1 MRHFVTTAACARP
14 AMIAGGFIMASV
26 KGRQVR
32 WYDPL
37 TGRQRTKTC
46 STPRDA
52 QRFAARQAE
61 EARLYSDGYIDA
73 DQLQQSR
80 VRIEPIGQVLAL
92 FRADLDKRQITDT
105 HRHHTFKLLERAI
118 GEMGVQVVRDLTLQ
132 RLASFFQRLV
142 HDGKS
147 ANTHNHFRR
156 VLCDFCKWLVTYEYL
171 PRNPIAAIH
180 RLNESRDRRRVSR
193 ALSVTELDAL
203 VGPAGSHLVSAAR
216 RRALYLFRLRT
227 GLRCL
232 EASRVRW
239 SDADLDARLLT
250 LRAEIT
256 KNRKPDTLPLSDDV
270 CEALVGLQREAL
282 RSGLRPHFSASIF
295 GPMPDLKSWTKDL
308 AAAGVEPMT
317 DEGTADPKCLR
328 KTASAFLLRA
338 GVDPIDA
345 LLVMRHRP
353 PAGMALTLGTYG
365 DEKALLARKR
375 KAVDRVS
382 SWLASEREKA
392 QAVTA

>member
-1 MRHFVTTAACARP
+1 M
-14 AMIAGGFIMASV
+14 MASI

-37 TGRQRTKTC
+37 TGRQRAKTC
-46 STPRDA
+46 TTPQDA
-52 QRFAARQAE
+52 QRFAARQE
-61 EARLYSDGYIDA
+61 DEARLYSDGYLDA

-80 VRIEPIGQVLAL
+80 VRIEPVGQVLAL
-92 FRADLDKRQITDT
+92 FRADLEKRQITET
-105 HRHHTFKLLERAI
+105 HRRHTFKLLERAI
-118 GEMGVQVVRDLTLQ
+118 GQMGVQVVRDLTLQ
-132 RLASFFQRLV
+132 RLAMFFQRLV
-142 HDGKS
+142 RDGKS

-171 PRNPIAAIH
+171 PRNPVAAIH

-193 ALSVTELDAL
+193 ALIVAEVDAL
-203 VGPAGSHLVSAAR
+203 VSPSGRRLASADLR
-216 RRALYLFRLRT
+216 GILYLFRVHT

-239 SDADLDARLLT
+239 SDVDLAGRLLT
-250 LRAEIT
+250 LRPEIT
-256 KNRKPDTLPLSDDV
+256 KNRKPDTLPLTDNV

-282 RSGLRPHFSASIF
+282 KGARSVSPTASIF

-308 AAAGVEPMT
+308 AAAGVEPLT